1 MARRVFNAAR
11 LRAWTPSGTALKEH
25 GMRRYSPL
33 VLVVTTALLVSACG
47 GKKNDHALPPVN
59 VTVANPLSRNVVEW
73 DDFVGQFIAVD
84 SVDVRPR
91 VSGYL
96 QEVDFKDGQTVHKGQ
111 LLFVIDP
118 RPYQAAL
125 DQAKGQ
131 AAHAQAAMINAR
143 IELDRG
149 KKLLDARAISDQAYD
164 ALMATDRQARADAA
178 SADAAVR
185 NAELNLEFTRVTAPL
200 GGRISDRR
208 IAPGNLVTA
217 DTTVLTNIVDLDP
230 IRFSFTGSEALYLKY
245 ARANAAGT
253 RTSSRTAE
261 NPIEIR
267 LQDEPDYRWKGH
279 MEFVD
284 NALDTGSGTIRG
296 RAVVDNPD
304 NFLAPGMFGH
314 MRLLGSGAY
323 MALLIPDQA
332 VVTDQTRQVVYV
344 VGPDGAVSEKP
355 VELGPL
361 SGGLRVIKA
370 GVAVGDRVIIDGMQR
385 ARPGLKVNPRPGAIP
400 VSPPSNGQGGLI
412 VPPAGS
418 ATLVDTGR

>member
-1 MARRVFNAAR
+1 MAV
-11 LRAWTPSGTALKEH
+11 TA
-25 GMRRYSPL
+25 S
-33 VLVVTTALLVSACG
+33 LLVSACG
-47 GKKNDHALPPVN
+47 GKKSDHAAQALD
-59 VTVANPLSRNVVEW
+59 VTVANPLSRDVVEW

-96 QEVDFKDGQTVHKGQ
+96 QEVAFKDGQTVRKGQ

-131 AAHAQAAMINAR
+131 AAHAQAALANAKT
-143 IELDRG
+143 ELDRG
-149 KKLLDARAISDQAYD
+149 KKLLDAKAISDQAYD
-164 ALMATDRQARADAA
+164 ALLATDRQAQADLVAA
-178 SADAAVR
+178 QAAVQT
-185 NAELNLEFTRVTAPL
+185 AALNLEFTRVVAPL

-245 ARANAAGT
+245 SRASAAGT
-253 RTSSRTAE
+253 RTSSREAA
-261 NPIEIR
+261 NPVEIR
-267 LQDEPDYRWKGH
+267 LQDEPNYRWKGH

-284 NALDTGSGTIRG
+284 NALDTNSGTIRG

-304 NFLAPGMFGH
+304 EFLTPGMFGH

-323 MALLIPDQA
+323 KALLLPDQA

-344 VGPDGAVSEKP
+344 VDGGGVVSERA

-361 SGGLRVIKA
+361 SGGLRIIKS
-370 GVAVGDRVIIDGMQR
+370 GVSASDRVVIDGMQR
-385 ARPGLKVNPRPGAIP
+385 ARPGQKVAAKPGTIP
-400 VSPPSNGQGGLI
+400 VAPANGAQGNLI
-412 VPPAGS
+412 TPPAGS
-418 ATLVDTGR
+418 ATLVDAGR

>member
-1 MARRVFNAAR
+1 MLR
-11 LRAWTPSGTALKEH
+11 L
-25 GMRRYSPL
+25 SPL
-33 VLVVTTALLVSACG
+33 AVIVAVSLMVSACG
-47 GKKNDHALPPVN
+47 GKKNDHGVQPLD

-96 QEVDFKDGQTVHKGQ
+96 QEVAFKDGQTVRKGQ

-131 AAHAQAAMINAR
+131 AAHAQAATANAKT
-143 IELDRG
+143 ELDRG
-149 KKLLDARAISDQAYD
+149 KKLLDAKAISEQAYD
-164 ALMATDRQARADAA
+164 TLVATDRQAQADLVAA
-178 SADAAVR
+178 EAAVR
-185 NAELNLEFTRVTAPL
+185 TAALNLEFTRVTAPL

-208 IAPGNLVTA
+208 VAPGNLVAA
-217 DTTVLTNIVDLDP
+217 DTTVLTNIVDLNP

-245 ARANAAGT
+245 SRANEAGT
-253 RTSSRTAE
+253 RTSSRDAA
-261 NPIEIR
+261 NPVEIR
-267 LQDEPDYRWKGH
+267 LQDEPNYRWKGH

-284 NALDTGSGTIRG
+284 NALDNSSGTIRG

-304 NFLAPGMFGH
+304 GFLTPGMFGH

-323 MALLIPDQA
+323 NALLLPDQA
-332 VVTDQTRQVVYV
+332 VVTDQTRQVIYV
-344 VGPDGAVSEKP
+344 VDGGGVVSQRP

-361 SGGLRVIKA
+361 SGGLRVIKS
-370 GVAVGDRVIIDGMQR
+370 GVGPNDRVIIDGMQR
-385 ARPGLKVNPRPGAIP
+385 ARPGQKVNAKPGSIP
-400 VSPPSNGQGGLI
+400 VSASASGQGGLI
-412 VPPAGS
+412 TPPAGS
-418 ATLVDTGR
+418 ATIVDAGR